1 MRLRILYLSL
11 LTAAFSPALL
21 AAEEGAAHE
30 EHASHAAQDSVLHF
44 SSNILFWEY
53 VTFGLILLVLAWKVI
68 PVMLKQLGD
77 RQASIQDALDKAD
90 KVRAEAEVLLRKH
103 EEMMR
108 DAHADAKKIT
118 DDAIAAAREAAARI
132 QSEADAAAKETRERA
147 QKEVEQLTR
156 KAEAELRDA
165 AVELALLASSRV
177 LQKSLNDDD
186 HRRLAQEAIAA
197 SGTMNN

>member
-11 LTAAFSPALL
+11 LTAVFSPALL
-21 AAEEGAAHE
+21 AAEEAAAEHE
-30 EHASHAAQDSVLHF
+30 GGHAAQDSVLSF
-44 SSNILFWEY
+44 SANIMFWEY
-53 VTFGLILLVLAWKVI
+53 LTFGLILLVLAWKVI
-68 PVMLKQLGD
+68 PVMLKQLKD

-108 DAHADAKKIT
+108 NTHADAKKIT
-118 DDAIAAAREAAARI
+118 DDAIAAAREAAGRI
-132 QSEADAAAKETRERA
+132 QAEADTAAKETRERA

-156 KAEAELRDA
+156 KAQAELRDA

-177 LQKSLNDDD
+177 LQKSLTDDD
-186 HRRLAQEAIAA
+186 HRRLAKEAIAA